1 MKQWPFPSILSLP
14 EPSSL
19 WKESLISAT
28 QSAFGIPCVRKEAR
42 LSSMIMSLNWDEYMP
57 NPNNR
62 LESALVKPIVSRS
75 SILCSSTLLNH

>member
-28 QSAFGIPCVRKEAR
+28 QSAFGIPCEISKPFTLELARKRAGEANSKPVVDP
-42 LSSMIMSLNWDEYMP
+42 LLFD
-57 NPNNR
+57 
-62 LESALVKPIVSRS
+62 SAEPLTEPVD
-75 SILCSSTLLNH
+75 